1 MPNLTQI
8 STVLLMTMM
17 GLSIPISHAQTLL
30 PAQQAFQ
37 FSVESANEQQA
48 RLSWQIQPNYYLY
61 QHRFTVNS
69 SKGAIKFNLPKG
81 KAQFDENFGESIVY
95 WNQVEF
101 SIKTQPNQTYSVSW
115 QGCAKDQICY
125 APQKKEFRTDATGRV
140 IQDAPT
146 LKFATAQPSQAKS
159 VFLQGKS
166 SNNTALESERPAKL
180 IDEPVTTSEK
190 VEKKTE
196 LAKENALNEKSAK
209 DKAEPQQSEKN
220 VTETAKPS
228 VEPKALATEKK
239 AEMLAT
245 AKQAQQT
252 ATAKTTEP
260 AKATDSTENKTL
272 TAKATDSTAS
282 KTAPTEKQEK
292 AVQPTI
298 TAVQAEQEQAKAE
311 KNVKTSATAVTTTT
325 TSSPSTTKAE
335 NEHQDTT
342 AQAVAKDMAQIAT
355 TTALAEQ
362 TQQLVTSTA
371 PVQPAESKQTPSLS
385 ITENQTSEQNTSS
398 STESPVLA
406 KDQQWLQQLQQH
418 SFWYAVALFLGLG
431 FLLAFTP
438 CSLPMIPIV
447 SSLLLRQTQGV
458 KAWSIAL
465 VFVLSMAT
473 VYAVMGF
480 IASSAGLGL
489 QRWLQQPM
497 VLVGFSVLF
506 IVFALNLFG
515 AFELQLPNRLVRR
528 LDQWQSLQSGGTFVS
543 AGVMGVLSALLVG
556 PCMTA
561 PLAGILLFIAQS
573 EQQWQGAVLLF
584 SLGFGMG
591 IPLLLVSVLGARV
604 LPRAGEWMN
613 QVKAV
618 FAFMMLGLS
627 IYFVR
632 PLLPEVVYAFLW
644 YALAI
649 AVVAYALFRF
659 MWQHRVLK
667 VLYSV
672 MCVGALFGVASCHY
686 QQYKHMTTTSST
698 VATWQGVQTVA
709 EFKQALSNAPA
720 NRPIIIDVYA
730 DWCVACQ
737 PIEKMLK
744 TSDVQQA
751 LKGYTLIKLDL
762 SQFDEQ
768 HQAVLDEW
776 QVLGPPTMLFLD
788 AQQQEQRHLR
798 LTGAFTQDELF
809 KRLQP

>member
-37 FSVESANEQQA
+37 FSIESANEQQA
-48 RLSWQIQPNYYLY
+48 RLSWQIQPDYYLY

-69 SKGAIKFNLPKG
+69 SKGAVKFNLPKG

-146 LKFATAQPSQAKS
+146 LKFTTAQPSQTKS
-159 VFLQGKS
+159 VFLSGQT
-166 SNNTALESERPAKL
+166 SNNIALESERPAKL
-180 IDEPVTTSEK
+180 VDEPVTPLEK
-190 VEKKTE
+190 IEKKPE
-196 LAKENALNEKSAK
+196 LAKENGLNEKSAK
-209 DKAEPQQSEKN
+209 EKAEPQSSEKN
-220 VTETAKPS
+220 VKETAKPS
-228 VEPKALATEKK
+228 NEPKALATEKK
-239 AEMLAT
+239 SETLAT
-245 AKQAQQT
+245 AKQAQDT
-252 ATAKTTEP
+252 ATPKNTESTT
-260 AKATDSTENKTL
+260 KATDFKENKTL
-272 TAKATDSTAS
+272 TAKA
-282 KTAPTEKQEK
+282 
-292 AVQPTI
+292 
-298 TAVQAEQEQAKAE
+298 E
-311 KNVKTSATAVTTTT
+311 KNVENSTTAIATTTT
-325 TSSPSTTKAE
+325 TETTSSPAITKAKR
-335 NEHQDTT
+335 EHQDIN
-342 AQAVAKDMAQIAT
+342 AQAVAQDMAQIAT

-362 TQQLVTSTA
+362 AQEMVTSTE
-371 PVQPAESKQTPSLS
+371 PVQPAESKQVPSLTP
-385 ITENQTSEQNTSS
+385 TENQTSAQNISS
-398 STESPVLA
+398 STSTESPVLA

-528 LDQWQSLQSGGTFVS
+528 LDHWQSLQSGGTFIS

-561 PLAGILLFIAQS
+561 PLAGVLLFIAQS

-659 MWQHRVLK
+659 MWKHKVLK
-667 VLYSV
+667 VVYSV

-686 QQYKHMTTTSST
+686 QQYKHTTMTTTST
-698 VATWQGVQTVA
+698 VATWQRVQTVD
-709 EFKQALSNAPA
+709 EFKQVLSNAPA
-720 NRPIIIDVYA
+720 NRPIMIDVYA